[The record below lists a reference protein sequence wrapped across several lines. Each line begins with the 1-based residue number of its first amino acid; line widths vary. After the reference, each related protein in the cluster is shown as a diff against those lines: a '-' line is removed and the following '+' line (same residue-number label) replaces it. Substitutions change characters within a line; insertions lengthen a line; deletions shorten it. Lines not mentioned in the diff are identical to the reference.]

1 MEEQIVLNKYGRMRL
16 NYLKEHKV
24 WLYEQMLMNG
34 TLSSHLEEIQEQAS
48 NQVEDIIDG
57 LKTTSELTEDM
68 KNTEPVKWTGIMN
81 VIKNQAE
88 EIVLNNII
96 YR

>member
-34 TLSSHLEEIQEQAS
+34 TLASHLEEIQEQAS
-48 NQVEDIIDG
+48 NQVKDVIDK

-68 KNTEPVKWTGIMN
+68 KNTDPLRWSGIMN
-81 VIKNQAE
+81 AIKNQAE
-88 EIVLNNII
+88 EVVTKELI
-96 YR
+96 YD

>member
-1 MEEQIVLNKYGRMRL
+1 
-16 NYLKEHKV
+16 
-24 WLYEQMLMNG
+24 MNG

-48 NQVEDIIDG
+48 NQVKDIIDR

-68 KNTEPVKWTGIMN
+68 KNTDPIKWTGIMN

-88 EIVLNNII
+88 EIVMKELLYN
-96 YR
+96 